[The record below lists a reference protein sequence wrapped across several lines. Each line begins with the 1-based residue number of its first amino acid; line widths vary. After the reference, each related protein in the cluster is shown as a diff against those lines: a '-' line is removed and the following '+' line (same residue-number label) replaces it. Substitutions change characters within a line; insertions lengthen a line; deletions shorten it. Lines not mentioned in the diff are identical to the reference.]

1 MEKTAYPP
9 SFYESAVS
17 TYLKKFE
24 SSFEEQTSIRNRN
37 KKEFWQGNPQNNTN
51 TAEHKQS
58 KKLIVK
64 NLL

>member
-1 MEKTAYPP
+1 MDKPAYPP

-24 SSFEEQTSIRNRN
+24 SSIEEQTSIRNRN
-37 KKEFWQGNPQNNTN
+37 KKEFWHGDPQHNTN
-51 TAEHKQS
+51 TVEHMPS
-58 KKLIVK
+58 KKVFVK